1 MPQNMS
7 LHTYKA
13 CQLGIAMKDTC
24 NKEYT
29 SEWEESEEMALRAL
43 TLSVKGL
50 QQRQHNYEI

>member
-13 CQLGIAMKDTC
+13 SQLGIAMKDTC

-43 TLSVKGL
+43 TLSVKAL
-50 QQRQHNYEI
+50 QQR

>member
-50 QQRQHNYEI
+50 QQR